1 VEKEQQKRAIEAL
14 LFLSE
19 EPVKPDKIAAALST
33 TPGEAEEIIGELQD
47 DLFSQGRGLQ
57 IFQAAG
63 GYQMGTQPELAPVLE
78 KTFSE
83 EVSSNLSN
91 AALEVLAIVAYKQPV
106 TRIEIESIRGVRS
119 QHVLDN
125 LLKRKLIKINGRK
138 EGPGRP
144 LLYVTTADFL
154 KYFGL
159 KELGDLPELELETDE
174 AAESTNQEEEGTAPT
189 PDSKPGSDPTED
201 SKQGGNGLFFDTG
214 SEEDQ
219 PPE

>member
-1 VEKEQQKRAIEAL
+1 MEKEQQKRAIEAL

-19 EPVKPDKIAAALST
+19 EPVKTDKVAAALST
-33 TPGEAEEIIGELQD
+33 TSVEAEKMIEELQEE
-47 DLFSQGRGLQ
+47 LSAQGRGLQ
-57 IFQAAG
+57 IFEAAG
-63 GYQMGTQPELAPVLE
+63 GYQMGTRPDLSSFLE
-78 KTFSE
+78 KAFSE
-83 EVSSNLSN
+83 EVSSNLST

-125 LLKRKLIKINGRK
+125 LLKRKLIKISGRK

-159 KELGDLPELELETDE
+159 KDLGELPELEVENE
-174 AAESTNQEEEGTAPT
+174 GAE
-189 PDSKPGSDPTED
+189 
-201 SKQGGNGLFFDTG
+201 
-214 SEEDQ
+214 
-219 PPE
+219 